1 MTKRVRNDE
10 DVAEHIK
17 RMKIDPSLKRKYSD
31 EVDKVEIQAPSKQRR
46 MYEYWHLETLTREQ
60 RAKRIAE
67 GYDWLFRVK
76 KSILH

>member
-10 DVAEHIK
+10 NIVEYIK
-17 RMKIDPSLKRKYSD
+17 RMKIDPSLKRKYID
-31 EVDKVEIQAPSKQRR
+31 EVGIQAPSKQRR
-46 MYEYWHLETLTREQ
+46 VYKYWHLETLTREQ

-76 KSILH
+76 NQYHIK

>member
-10 DVAEHIK
+10 GVVEYIK
-17 RMKIDPSLKRKYSD
+17 RMKIDPSLKRKYID
-31 EVDKVEIQAPSKQRR
+31 EVEIQAPSKQRR
-46 MYEYWHLETLTREQ
+46 VYKYWHLETLTREQ

-76 KSILH
+76 NQYHIK